1 MGHVGES
8 LQTLL
13 IFAILLST
21 LLIAWIVIR
30 WTKGPASKT
39 HDLPKLKFRQFQAL
53 YYLNPTSWTLGELT
67 AKYEGVGEFRFSYLG
82 EIRYSLFKK
91 EVLHQKRRMAKADQI
106 EKLLLKINED
116 IAQEKKRSTHYYK
129 ESIDIL
135 SKVSHNSSR
144 AEEAPSDQG
153 SGRRE
158 E

>member
-1 MGHVGES
+1 M
-8 LQTLL
+8 
-13 IFAILLST
+13 
-21 LLIAWIVIR
+21 
-30 WTKGPASKT
+30 
-39 HDLPKLKFRQFQAL
+39 
-53 YYLNPTSWTLGELT
+53 
-67 AKYEGVGEFRFSYLG
+67 
-82 EIRYSLFKK
+82 FKK

-135 SKVSHNSSR
+135 SKVSRNSSR